1 VAIPLHVAERD
12 ASSVYHKLVTAL
24 AAQARRMGSKDAEG
38 AAHEALKR
46 SLATPAPRAAI
57 DYYFDEHPASNLS
70 DPEWSLERLFAWLY
84 GVLRFV
90 VREEYARVSARR
102 EIPGKSATAM
112 NAADSSADQLHRL
125 LDDEM
130 KTIVRE
136 CLGTLDHNYRDV
148 LVLRAKGLK
157 YVEIATRLGVNENT
171 VATWVRRATRTMA
184 QLMRRRM
191 NGDAQA

>member
-12 ASSVYHKLVTAL
+12 ASSVYRKLVTAL

-46 SLATPAPRAAI
+46 SLATPHPRAAI
-57 DYYFDEHPASNLS
+57 DYYFHEHSAAETNA
-70 DPEWSLERLFAWLY
+70 PEWSLEQLFAWLY

-90 VREEYARVSARR
+90 VKEETARVSARR
-102 EIPGKSATAM
+102 EVLPVDATALDV
-112 NAADSSADQLHRL
+112 ADSSADQLHRL

-136 CLGTLDHNYRDV
+136 SLSTLDGTYRDV

-157 YVEIATRLGVNENT
+157 YSEIATRLGVNENT
-171 VATWVRRATRTMA
+171 VATWIRRATKAVAHLVRK
-184 QLMRRRM
+184 RV
-191 NGDAQA
+191 NGHG